1 MTAMNITDNDLSN
14 PEAET
19 RRQVTAYNDNV
30 GEMLDGVFGGTIDA
44 VERRSRTLIEDLG
57 GTVVGYAEVPE
68 WAHAAND
75 NEPVQLD
82 LFEDLPQ

>member
-57 GTVVGYAEVPE
+57 GTVVGYEVIPE